1 MHMGRTIVYDAV
13 LAASSGGSDANSTKP
28 QKKKMRKS
36 RDQRVSLS
44 WDWSRKFFSLR
55 HKDWNVEPKR

>member
-1 MHMGRTIVYDAV
+1 MIMPVKIMLLLLKGKRMHMGRTIVYDAV

-44 WDWSRKFFSLR
+44 
-55 HKDWNVEPKR
+55 